1 MTKGGDSLANYQ
13 IDPKKQFSKH
23 LARWT
28 AVFWFFYLTWLSVL
42 MFLEPSVAMYS
53 FYMSIVVSV
62 VMMVS
67 VISYTI
73 NSVQEKRIFGML
85 DKAQIELKFGP
96 AKVSLGKDKD
106 DDSDD
111 DSDDNSDDE
120 QEEGGNG

>member
-28 AVFWFFYLTWLSVL
+28 AVFWFLYLTWLSVL
-42 MFLEPSVAMYS
+42 MLLEPSVSMYS

-62 VMMVS
+62 VMMVN
-67 VISYTI
+67 VISYSI
-73 NSVQEKRIFGML
+73 NSITEKRIFGML

-96 AKVSLGKDKD
+96 VKAAIGKKNEED
-106 DDSDD
+106 DD
-111 DSDDNSDDE
+111 E
-120 QEEGGNG
+120 EEGDVG